1 MEKIIKGI
9 IKILDL
15 LLFLR
20 SLSQKLEV
28 LLDNGKRQDKITF
41 KKTRLSLQKKI
52 KRKKKKIFLNLRM
65 KLFLK
70 KKKVKE
76 YLFYLRIF

>member
-52 KRKKKKIFLNLRM
+52 KRKKKIFLNLRM

>member
-9 IKILDL
+9 IKILDS

-41 KKTRLSLQKKI
+41 KKTRLSLPKKI

-65 KLFLK
+65 K
-70 KKKVKE
+70 
-76 YLFYLRIF
+76 